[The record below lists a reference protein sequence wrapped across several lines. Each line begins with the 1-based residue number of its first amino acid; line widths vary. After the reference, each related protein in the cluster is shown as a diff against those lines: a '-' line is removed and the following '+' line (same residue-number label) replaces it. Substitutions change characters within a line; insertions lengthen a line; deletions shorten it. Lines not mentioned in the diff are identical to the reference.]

1 MSVANKLVAVA
12 ENLQAR
18 LDAINAKLTAKG
30 QTEAANLN
38 EVPAKI
44 EAIETGVDTSDA
56 TATASDVLSG
66 KTAYVNGAK
75 ITGNIATKT
84 SSNLTVKGST
94 ITVPAGYYASQAS
107 KSVASG
113 SLNTPSINVSPSGLI
128 TASISGSSGY
138 ISSVST
144 SDTLQ
149 MPVDSGGT
157 ITPGKDTIM
166 AAQSGKYMTGT
177 KYVAG
182 DSNLVAGNI
191 KSGVSIFG
199 VNGSY
204 EGASRSIWV
213 GEYVLASATDKFNI
227 EFLLNT
233 TDMVGFYLLGQP
245 SWTTST
251 SIENILSV
259 FYLNP
264 GDGSD
269 FAIPFS
275 TGGNQR
281 AYQGQTS
288 ASKTNKLSLNS
299 YSSNSIQIVS
309 YENDYRFDINRNHYL
324 YPIYVTGGKLSGR
337 Y

>member
-56 TATASDVLSG
+56 TATESDMLSG

-84 SSNLTVKGST
+84 SSNLTASGST

-113 SLNTPSINVSPSGLI
+113 SLNIPSINVSSSGLI
-128 TASISGSSGY
+128 TASTSGSGGY
-138 ISSVST
+138 ISSVSKSHT
-144 SDTLQ
+144 FQ

-157 ITPGKDTIM
+157 ITPGTSTIM
-166 AAQSGKYMTGT
+166 AAQSGRYMVGT

-182 DSNLVAGNI
+182 DSNLLAENI

-199 VNGSY
+199 VSGSY
-204 EGASRSIWV
+204 SGSNNIRFFSGQCSTTNKYNLEINLTSEVSGRTPTGYAIAMRYADVQAEEVGVYFINYFSSSSAWMGGCNADMLLLYKRASTYLSSSWSGNTFIITNNNTSSN
-213 GEYVLASATDKFNI
+213 VL
-227 EFLLNT
+227 
-233 TDMVGFYLLGQP
+233 
-245 SWTTST
+245 
-251 SIENILSV
+251 
-259 FYLNP
+259 
-264 GDGSD
+264 
-269 FAIPFS
+269 FS
-275 TGGNQR
+275 TN
-281 AYQGQTS
+281 AIYEY
-288 ASKTNKLSLNS
+288 L
-299 YSSNSIQIVS
+299 IV
-309 YENDYRFDINRNHYL
+309 FDLDEI
-324 YPIYVTGGKLSGR
+324 IGEITG
-337 Y
+337 